1 MGKRVGKVATVKDAG
16 TTSAPI
22 SMAGEPSEGKRGK
35 PRQTCLHS
43 QLRKTKFCFYQRKGG
58 CQMGENCPFAHSRAE
73 LKETPDLRKTRLCVD
88 FFEGPGCSDPD
99 CFFAH
104 SEDDLRC
111 TENFYKKALCIWNER
126 GKCWKGEQCRFAH
139 GLSELHAHNGVAPAL
154 KRAKEPG
161 VRQLLTAGGAM
172 GRQVNEKT
180 TSTGCC
186 NLDNLRPSDASTL
199 SSSCGNLSTLS
210 SSDASGSIAATKSR
224 PGRRG
229 RRGQQGPG
237 QVAGNQ
243 PLQARRGNETR
254 TGEGA
259 MPMKV
264 LPNPYVMAEPP
275 QLDYTRPAQAV
286 PLAHTETHYD
296 PALQAELMRLRYSV
310 SALAAKCSQLNEQMF
325 SETLKAEANERVFAQ
340 AIMTQRLIE
349 QAQQHQQQR
358 QQYAG
363 PAASLAPLGKW

>member
-1 MGKRVGKVATVKDAG
+1 
-16 TTSAPI
+16 
-22 SMAGEPSEGKRGK
+22 
-35 PRQTCLHS
+35 
-43 QLRKTKFCFYQRKGG
+43 
-58 CQMGENCPFAHSRAE
+58 MGENCPFAHSRAE

-210 SSDASGSIAATKSR
+210 SSDASGGMAATSSCH
-224 PGRRG
+224 GHHDRRMLE
-229 RRGQQGPG
+229 GPG
-237 QVAGNQ
+237 QGSAKQ
-243 PLQARRGNETR
+243 LLQALAQHQTETC
-254 TGEGA
+254 THA
-259 MPMKV
+259 MPRKV
-264 LPNPYVMAEPP
+264 LLDSSVMMQLLQPDHP
-275 QLDYTRPAQAV
+275 QPAQEV
-286 PLAHTETHYD
+286 PLAHGESQYD
-296 PALQAELMRLRYSV
+296 SALELMQLQHSV
-310 SALAAKCSQLNEQMF
+310 SALVAKCSQLDDQIL
-325 SETLKAEANERVFAQ
+325 SEISRAETSEKLAQ
-340 AIMTQRLIE
+340 KMTQRLME
-349 QAQQHQQQR
+349 QATQQQW
-358 QQYAG
+358 QHSG
-363 PAASLAPLGKW
+363 PPLQSHNIFSV